1 MKKIVT
7 LGTAVVMAAGLVGCT
22 PGNNIPG
29 ATIAGTAAGGLLGA
43 ALFHG
48 SGAWIGILG
57 SALVGGVVGNFVG
70 KKMDENDRER
80 MANAVV
86 TTPVGEEA
94 TWTNSHDVTY
104 TVRPIRQYHHHNR
117 YCREYQ
123 TTVTIGGQQKKAYGK
138 ACRTPDGQWK
148 IVS

>member
-7 LGTAVVMAAGLVGCT
+7 IGATIVMTAGLVGCT

-43 ALFHG
+43 ALFEG

-57 SALVGGVVGNFVG
+57 GALIGGVIGNFVG

-80 MANAVV
+80 MAHAIIV
-86 TTPVGEEA
+86 TPVGEEV
-94 TWTNSHDVTY
+94 TWTNSHEVTY
-104 TVRPIRQYHHHNR
+104 IVRPIHVYHHHHH

-123 TTVTIGGQQKKAYGK
+123 TTVIIGGQQKKAFGR
-138 ACRTPDGQWK
+138 ACRMPDGQWK
-148 IVS
+148 MVS